1 MSRGQFD
8 PYDDDDMGW
17 GRPAPGF
24 FEKIKRSYWDW
35 KRQRQAIA
43 VEKRELRGLLKENR
57 PKNHESQKLQSM
69 ASKAEIASNEIVETD
84 RYLKKKGES
93 QLARNNWQAWL
104 DDRRIRRQI
113 IAEQQG
119 YNESLAM
126 QDSAPSKQKPY
137 SGTDFAVGSEKNETE
152 AQTGQSLARS
162 LAGEFGTSLLR
173 TGFLGWLLAMLPAA
187 YMIFFL
193 IVQCITG
200 HHDRYVSRTGALRN
214 RVPVLLSQNNAT
226 AAQIIG
232 QRLFDC
238 QIAQIDDIFQYFE
251 TLQSAGKPQDA
262 LIFLKSSE
270 SLVKATELGPFNYRS
285 ARLLMKQNPNV
296 AALASDVIPLLLE
309 SLKHDLPQQDNVEAR
324 QILSRFASSQ
334 GDLNSALRFLE
345 PIENANTTIAADALW
360 IRSNLGQAADTFN
373 FNASVRR
380 LISQLDD
387 EIDRTG
393 DKPTEAQIG
402 ARVRLLMIDGK
413 ESDLRQ
419 WLGGLVNL
427 SIERKQAW
435 SREIDQISLAGEMK
449 RQPVDVSKV
458 WLKLQPLLESNPDNL
473 LWARMATM
481 LWAMPA
487 DKRNTE
493 AYDWVQKRLEKTD
506 ANLDFLRLAAQS
518 GHAGGLWDKVRPL
531 YEEIIKR
538 DPGDIA
544 ALNNLAGIYYKF
556 PPYNYPRGMQL
567 IEKAINLVPENLGIQ
582 ETRAQILAR
591 LGKTDEAKSILER
604 CLVAFP
610 NEWNIH
616 NTLAQIYEMEGQK
629 TRAAAHRER
638 LRSLRKPVNAP
649 LIDSIAA
656 DSKTDST
663 RK

>member
-8 PYDDDDMGW
+8 PYDDDDGW

-24 FEKIKRSYWDW
+24 FEKVKRNYRDW
-35 KRQRQAIA
+35 QRHRQAMA
-43 VEKRELRGLLKENR
+43 AEKRELRGLQQENQ
-57 PKNHESQKLQSM
+57 PKRHENPNRQSM
-69 ASKAEIASNEIVETD
+69 ASKAEIASNDIIDTD
-84 RYLKKKGES
+84 RYLKMKGDGL
-93 QLARNNWQAWL
+93 LAKTDWQIWK

-113 IAEQQG
+113 IAEQRG
-119 YNESLAM
+119 YDESLAM
-126 QDSAPSKQKPY
+126 HDSASARRGPV
-137 SGTDFAVGSEKNETE
+137 SGSDFGVGSEKID
-152 AQTGQSLARS
+152 APDGTGQSLARS
-162 LAGEFGTSLLR
+162 LAGEFGTGLWR

-193 IVQCITG
+193 IVQCMSG
-200 HHDRYVSRTGALRN
+200 HHDRYVARTGALRTRIPN
-214 RVPVLLSQNNAT
+214 LLSENNAT

-238 QIAQIDDIFQYFE
+238 QIAQIDDIFRYFE
-251 TLQSAGKPQDA
+251 TLQAAGKPQEA
-262 LIFLKSSE
+262 LYFLKSSE
-270 SLVKATELGPFNYRS
+270 SLVKATELGPFNFRF
-285 ARLLMKQNPNV
+285 ARELLKQNPNV
-296 AALASDVIPLLLE
+296 AALSRDVIPLLQE
-309 SLKHDLPQQDNVEAR
+309 SLKHNIPQQDKIEAR

-345 PIENANTTIAADALW
+345 PIENANTSIAADVLW
-360 IRSNLGQAADTFN
+360 IRSNLGPATDAFN
-373 FNASVRR
+373 LEASVRR

-387 EIDRTG
+387 EIDRTRG
-393 DKPTEAQIG
+393 KPTEAQIG

-413 ESDLRQ
+413 EAELRQ
-419 WLGGLVNL
+419 WLGGLENL
-427 SIERKQAW
+427 TLDKKQMW
-435 SREIDQISLAGEMK
+435 SREIDQISLAAEMK
-449 RQPVDVSKV
+449 RQPLDVAKV

-487 DKRNTE
+487 EKRYAE
-493 AYDWVQKRLEKTD
+493 AYDWVQNRLARPEVS
-506 ANLDFLRLAAQS
+506 LDFLRLAAQL
-518 GHAGGLWDKVRPL
+518 GHAGGQWDKIRPL
-531 YEEIIKR
+531 YEEVIKR

-567 IEKAINLVPENLGIQ
+567 IEKAINLVPDNLGIQ

-604 CLVAFP
+604 CLVVFP

-616 NTLAQIYEMEGQK
+616 NTLAQIYEIEGQK
-629 TRAAAHRER
+629 SRAAAHREH

-649 LIDSIAA
+649 LIDNIAA
-656 DSKTDST
+656 DPKTDST